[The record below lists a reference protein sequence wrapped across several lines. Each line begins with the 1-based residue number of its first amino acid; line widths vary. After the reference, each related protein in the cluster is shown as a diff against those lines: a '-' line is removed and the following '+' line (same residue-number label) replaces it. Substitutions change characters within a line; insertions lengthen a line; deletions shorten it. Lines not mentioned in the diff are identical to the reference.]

1 MKRAGGFMLEEK
13 DLNER
18 TKDDDKYMHATE
30 HILNQT
36 MIRVF
41 NCGRCFSAHIERK
54 KSKCD
59 YKLNAPPAAE
69 QMLEVERRV
78 NEVIA
83 LNLPVSAE
91 LMARDEAAKIFDL
104 ARLPETAGQTLR
116 VVRIGDYDVCPC
128 LGKHVDNTSEILQ
141 VGKFKIISYDYNGGV
156 LRVRFKLA
164 KDI

>member
-1 MKRAGGFMLEEK
+1 MLEEK

-18 TKDDDKYMHATE
+18 TKDDNEPMHTTE

-36 MIRVF
+36 MVRAF
-41 NCGRCFSAHIERK
+41 GCARCFSAHIERK

-59 YKLNAPPAAE
+59 YKLNSAPSPE
-69 QMLEVERRV
+69 QIEKVEKRV

-83 LNLPVSAE
+83 QNLPVREA
-91 LMARDEAAKIFDL
+91 LITRIEAAKIFDL

-116 VVRIGDYDVCPC
+116 VVYVGDYDACLC
-128 LGKHVDNTSEILQ
+128 LGKHVKNTSEILQ
-141 VGKFKIISYDYNGGV
+141 IGKFKIISCDYNNGV